1 MSGTLR
7 ISICDPDETSKENL
21 KRYLVGMDQV
31 WLEADCARYD
41 FFKEIVDQTTP
52 DVALIA
58 IDSDEE
64 RALELIAEVKAA
76 HPDTGIIVMSAR
88 TDGQLI
94 LKTMRAGAA
103 EFLNSPVQIEELVNA
118 LDRVSS
124 AGGGTSRSKSGS
136 IISIAGASGCLL
148 YTSPS
153 PRDQRGSRMP
163 SSA

>member
-136 IISIAGASGCLL
+136 IISIAVS
-148 YTSPS
+148 YTHLTLPTIYSV
-153 PRDQRGSRMP
+153 
-163 SSA
+163 